1 MDTFGALDLLEKMAS
16 EYPIDNLA
24 DFALQC
30 RVRLKQA
37 KQDYNLGILNLD
49 DFTKQITRLPTPF

>member
-1 MDTFGALDLLEKMAS
+1 MTIPEYIAKIRKCLTEEVDTFGALDLLEKMAS

-37 KQDYNLGILNLD
+37 KQDYWA
-49 DFTKQITRLPTPF
+49 F